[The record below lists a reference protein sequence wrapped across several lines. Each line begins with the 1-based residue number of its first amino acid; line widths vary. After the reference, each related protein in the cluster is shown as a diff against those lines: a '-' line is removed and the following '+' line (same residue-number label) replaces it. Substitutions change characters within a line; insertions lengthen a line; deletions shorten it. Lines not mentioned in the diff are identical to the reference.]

1 MVSSYLVGGNAMRRM
16 QLDEL
21 IVRWKRTSR
30 VLAPENQ
37 KYGQHLTDILEKRTD
52 KELALFSDPVEAAAF
67 FCLIDLCRTKEREL
81 TIPLMAD
88 VRHR

>member
-1 MVSSYLVGGNAMRRM
+1 MRRM

-21 IVRWKRTSR
+21 IVRWKRTTR
-30 VLAPENQ
+30 VLAPGNQ
-37 KYGQHLTDILEKRTD
+37 KYGQHLTEILEKRTD
-52 KELALFSDPVEAAAF
+52 KELAFFSDPVEAAAF
-67 FCLIDLCRTKEREL
+67 FCLIDQCRIKDRES